1 MKISLDI
8 SMYPLKDEFCQPI
21 IDFIERLEQAPGL
34 VLERNSLSTQVFGD
48 YRTIMNLMTEELETV
63 FEQNPH
69 TIFVMKMVGVNRS
82 KAKIDAC

>member
-1 MKISLDI
+1 MNISLDI
-8 SMYPLKDEFCQPI
+8 SMYPLQDEFCQPI
-21 IDFIERLEQAPGL
+21 IDFIERLEQSPGL

-48 YRTIMNLMTEELETV
+48 YRTIMNLMTKELETV

>member
-8 SMYPLKDEFCQPI
+8 SMYPLQDEFCQPI
-21 IDFIERLEQAPGL
+21 IDFIERLEKAPGL

-69 TIFVMKMVGVNRS
+69 TIFVMKIVGVNRS

>member
-8 SMYPLKDEFCQPI
+8 SMYPLQDEFCQPI

>member
-1 MKISLDI
+1 MNISLDI
-8 SMYPLKDEFCQPI
+8 SMYPLQDEFCQPI

-48 YRTIMNLMTEELETV
+48 YRTIMNLMTKELETV

>member
-1 MKISLDI
+1 MNISLDI

-48 YRTIMNLMTEELETV
+48 YRTIMGLMTEELETV

>member
-1 MKISLDI
+1 MNVSLDI

-21 IDFIERLEQAPGL
+21 IDFINRLEQAPGL

-48 YRTIMNLMTEELETV
+48 LQTIMGLMTKELETV

-69 TIFVMKMVGVNRS
+69 TVFVMKMVGVNRS

>member
-8 SMYPLKDEFCQPI
+8 SMYPLQDEFCQPI
-21 IDFIERLEQAPGL
+21 IDFIERLEKAPGL

-48 YRTIMNLMTEELETV
+48 YRTIMGLMTEELETV
-63 FEQNPH
+63 FDQNPH

>member
-8 SMYPLKDEFCQPI
+8 SMYPLQDEFCQPI
-21 IDFIERLEQAPGL
+21 IDFIERLEKAPGL

>member
-8 SMYPLKDEFCQPI
+8 SMYPLQDEFCQPI
-21 IDFIERLEQAPGL
+21 IDFIERLEKAPGL

-63 FEQNPH
+63 FDQNPH

>member
-1 MKISLDI
+1 MNVSLDI

-21 IDFIERLEQAPGL
+21 IDFINRLEQAPGL

-48 YRTIMNLMTEELETV
+48 LQTIMGLMTKELETV

-69 TIFVMKMVGVNRS
+69 TVFVMKMVGVNRS
-82 KAKIDAC
+82 KANIHAC

>member
-1 MKISLDI
+1 MNVSLDI

-21 IDFIERLEQAPGL
+21 IDFINRLEQAPGL

-48 YRTIMNLMTEELETV
+48 LQTIMGLMTKELETV

-69 TIFVMKMVGVNRS
+69 TVFVMKMVGVNRS
-82 KAKIDAC
+82 KADIHAC

>member
-8 SMYPLKDEFCQPI
+8 SMYPLQDEFCQPI

-63 FEQNPH
+63 FDQNPH